1 MNSSS
6 LHKRDQSGRFS
17 PEASALEV
25 RSPQPSSINQCGSM
39 QSLETL
45 PHVLKTM
52 FKNAAE
58 RERERE
64 RVSVDFSLDFPSSR
78 TLGNMKPTTARTMPD
93 PARTFI
99 P

>member
-58 RERERE
+58 REREMGT
-64 RVSVDFSLDFPSSR
+64 V